1 MRRSSGPQ
9 RRPSR
14 HSDLAG
20 SLPAA
25 SRGTSSRCGEFIVET
40 VVDGL
45 ILLTLILLMGLFTV
59 AQPFPFGPDSA
70 PILQLRGAGAIEFLI
85 AAAILVL
92 AQRYVRPVIVAF
104 TGRLLISTMGLFLV
118 IVNALVLWAAS
129 LIAPDIA
136 VVAQPSALWL
146 LVFAALYTLLSAVMD
161 AVLGLNR
168 PRAIVSGGTNSMWRF
183 LESLPTPR
191 RNLIIENLRLQQI
204 YDLVYAA
211 ALESHSRTRRWDRSA
226 SGSP

>member
-1 MRRSSGPQ
+1 M
-9 RRPSR
+9 
-14 HSDLAG
+14 
-20 SLPAA
+20 
-25 SRGTSSRCGEFIVET
+25 
-40 VVDGL
+40 
-45 ILLTLILLMGLFTV
+45 
-59 AQPFPFGPDSA
+59 
-70 PILQLRGAGAIEFLI
+70 
-85 AAAILVL
+85 
-92 AQRYVRPVIVAF
+92 IVAF
-104 TGRLLISTMGLFLV
+104 TGRLLLSTMGLFLV

-146 LVFAALYTLLSAVMD
+146 LVFAALYTLLSTVMD

-168 PRAIVSGGTNSMWRF
+168 PRAVVSGGTNSMWRF

-211 ALESHSRTRRWDRSA
+211 ALESTLQDTPLGPFRKWFSLKVLGEPDQFEGTTGRSGSA
-226 SGSP
+226 SSCSSSVRRT